1 MEREFK
7 LLMLEDTP
15 EDAVLIKRTLQRSN
29 LKLKIKLVSTR
40 HDFIEA
46 LSSFAPEIV
55 LSDHQLPHFS
65 STEALE
71 VCKQVLPF
79 VPFILVTGA
88 VSEEFAASIIK
99 AGADDYLLKDNLT
112 RLPTAILQAVQK
124 KRTEESLR
132 NSEANLR
139 AIFDNTDT
147 GFILIDTAFII
158 QSFNRTFAH
167 LAALEFH
174 KNVEEG
180 ESIFHVIREERQ
192 DRARHIFEEVLKGQ
206 TVVYDLEFVQG
217 SGRWYHYRVS
227 PVCDAHNA
235 VIGIISAIA
244 DISAR
249 KIAEDKLKDTL
260 QRLVF
265 HMENTPLG
273 FIEWDNQFKIR
284 SWSRRS
290 QEIFGWTEKE
300 FSEMGSYD
308 HVYIED
314 APIVRRNAQQ
324 LPRAHIVSNNAVNRN
339 YTKEGRVI
347 WCQWFNSALK
357 DKDGKVITYLSMVQD
372 ITEQKTAEL
381 LLKQSNER
389 YELVSKATSDAIWDW
404 DIEKDTTFWNHGL
417 KTLFGYEESG
427 MANPDG
433 WWQDRIHPDDHGR
446 VAAEIE
452 ETFRRQRGSW
462 ISNYRYRCANGKYLH
477 VFDRAHVIYKDGKP
491 ERMIGAMQDVD
502 EHFRTLEEVKRLSI
516 VASKTDNSVMILD
529 KEYRIEWANDSFTK
543 LTGYG
548 LKESVGKKP
557 FEFLCGPETDASV
570 LKMIIERV
578 KSTVP
583 VTEEIINYNKD
594 GKAYWVRVT
603 ITPVFNELGDL
614 DRFVTIQSD
623 VTSQKE
629 FEQKITVIAREL
641 ANLIENSNVPIFGID
656 RNGYINEWNAAAKE
670 LTSYSKN
677 EVLGKQWTKFFN
689 EETHKNVGDIF
700 EKALQGEATRNFE
713 LPFFTK
719 EGKALIFLMSI
730 SPRMDVQKSIKGAFC
745 VGHDITEVIRYRQ
758 DLENIIEKRTHELNN
773 ALQKEKE
780 QVDLRGKFVSIA
792 SHEFRTP
799 LSTIIFAVESIRNH
813 FHQLTEEQIQRKLMK
828 IEDQASHMTVLLED
842 ILTIGKSEANKIKP
856 KPVRVDL
863 REFVNSLI
871 EEINSSGRI
880 SHEIIYDYSSKRN
893 TITID
898 DKLLRNVLVNLLTN
912 ALKFSLAQTPV
923 KIDVSDAL
931 ENILIE
937 VTDEGIGIEEE
948 DLTSIFEAF
957 QRGSNVSTVQG
968 TGLGL
973 SIVKKAVELLNGSI
987 SVQSVVNKGTTF
999 KVLIPA
1005 R

>member
-1 MEREFK
+1 
-7 LLMLEDTP
+7 MLEDTP
-15 EDAVLIKRTLQRSN
+15 EDVILIKKVLKRAN
-29 LKLKIKLVSTR
+29 LKLEIKVVSVR
-40 HDFIEA
+40 EDFIEA
-46 LSSFAPEIV
+46 LSSFGPEIV
-55 LSDHQLPHFS
+55 LSDHQLPQFS
-65 STEALE
+65 SPEALE
-71 VCKQVLPF
+71 ICKQILPF

-88 VSEEFAASIIK
+88 VSEEFAASIIR
-99 AGADDYLLKDNLT
+99 AGADDYLLKDNLA
-112 RLPTAILQAVQK
+112 RLPMAIEQAIQR
-124 KRTEESLR
+124 KRTEASLQKF
-132 NSEANLR
+132 EAKLR

-147 GFILIDTAFII
+147 AFILIDTAFII
-158 QSFNRTFAH
+158 QSFNRTFTH
-167 LAALEFH
+167 LTALEFD
-174 KNVEEG
+174 KNVAEG

-192 DRARHIFEEVLKGQ
+192 DRARQIFEEVLKGQ
-206 TVVYDLEFVQG
+206 TVVYDLEFVPG

-227 PVCDAHNA
+227 PVCDAHNV

-249 KIAEDKLKDTL
+249 KIAEDNLKETH
-260 QRLVF
+260 QRLLF

-273 FIEWDNQFKIR
+273 FIEWDNQLRVKSLSKR
-284 SWSRRS
+284 SE
-290 QEIFGWTEKE
+290 EIFGWTERE
-300 FSEMGSYD
+300 FGDQKDVYG
-308 HVYIED
+308 HVYED
-314 APIVRRNAQQ
+314 DRTSVSNIDQQ
-324 LPRAHIVSNNAVNRN
+324 LLRGEMAINNGVNRN
-339 YTKEGRVI
+339 YTKDGRVI
-347 WCQWFNSALK
+347 WCRWYNSALK
-357 DKDGKVITYLSMVQD
+357 DSSGAVTTILSMVED
-372 ITEQKTAEL
+372 ITEQKMAEL
-381 LLKQSNER
+381 RVKLSNER
-389 YELVSKATSDAIWDW
+389 FELVSKATSDAIWDW

-417 KTLFGYEESG
+417 KTLFGYEELE
-427 MANPDG
+427 MASPDS
-433 WWQDRIHPDDHGR
+433 WWQEKIHPDDHGR

-452 ETFRRQRGSW
+452 ETFRQKGDTW

-502 EHFRTLEEVKRLSI
+502 EHIRTLEEVKRLSI

-529 KEYRIEWANDSFTK
+529 KEYRLEWVNDSFTK

-578 KSTVP
+578 KRNVP

-713 LPFFTK
+713 FPFFTK